1 MQKLAAVSL
10 QLKRSFQPSCT
21 TMPHPDTSTT
31 YAETGA
37 SPNSSSSHL
46 PSSSSLVP
54 GLSCFPAPIQLPAC
68 TTMPQ
73 LDTSTPNTE
82 TGASPNSSSSHLSS
96 SLVSCLPAR
105 ILPASPNQPRLKK
118 FPLRQFGTQRRGF
131 SATWYDSYPW
141 LRYLEDEDVI
151 LCFYCATAV
160 ERKMPMTG

>member
-1 MQKLAAVSL
+1 MSI
-10 QLKRSFQPSCT
+10 LKYVTKQPSRKLKDHNLELPNADLPNLGVSSRACT
-21 TMPHPDTSTT
+21 TVPDAETLPAQSKLPASTIMPHP
-31 YAETGA
+31 
-37 SPNSSSSHL
+37 
-46 PSSSSLVP
+46 
-54 GLSCFPAPIQLPAC
+54 
-68 TTMPQ
+68 
-73 LDTSTPNTE
+73 DTSTPNTE

-118 FPLRQFGTQRRGF
+118 FPLRQFGTQRHGF

-141 LRYLEDEDVI
+141 LHYLEDEDVI